1 MDMIKVKKRLVNQG
15 KTRLIGPNCP
25 GIIRPGQCKI
35 GIMPGHIHQEGVIGI
50 VSKSGTLTYEG
61 MVELKYF
68 FKFWIIF
75 KTDVERPSNKKY
87 QIIKKLLIVISLI
100 FSNLF

>member
-1 MDMIKVKKRLVNQG
+1 MDMIKVKKRLVKQG

-61 MVELKYF
+61 MVQLKYF
-68 FKFWIIF
+68 LNFFLHANEIRLF
-75 KTDVERPSNKKY
+75 L
-87 QIIKKLLIVISLI
+87 KL
-100 FSNLF
+100 

>member
-1 MDMIKVKKRLVNQG
+1 MDMIKVKKRLVKQG

-61 MVELKYF
+61 MVQLKYF
-68 FKFWIIF
+68 LNYFLYPNAIRLF
-75 KTDVERPSNKKY
+75 S
-87 QIIKKLLIVISLI
+87 KL
-100 FSNLF
+100 